1 MFFYVVIHTFLG
13 VVTISASS
21 LLMEGRANPA
31 YVPRWVHTIGP
42 YFSLFGL
49 ASCIA
54 AIITTAFTH
63 GIIWA
68 VVTVAEMALGAIIA
82 VALPMG
88 LRAFITI
95 TSPISVILILGSI
108 WKFWYI

>member
-1 MFFYVVIHTFLG
+1 MFFYLVVHTFLG

-21 LLMEGRANPA
+21 LLIEGRANPA
-31 YVPRWVHTIGP
+31 FVPRWVHSIGQF
-42 YFSLFGL
+42 FSLFGL

-54 AIITTAFTH
+54 AVITTAFTH
-63 GIIWA
+63 GIVWA

-88 LRAFITI
+88 LRAFITT
-95 TSPISVILILGSI
+95 TSPISVIFILGCI